1 MADILANSVLSA
13 LGDALEAEANA
24 RVDNAMLLLSRCK
37 EDVKHELLASVGL
50 SPNADEDYVRDY
62 LDTLDLLDDLEP
74 FVVRIEEQLK
84 LAGLGQHIV
93 DAVQTQI
100 SGGTVQ

>member
-13 LGDALEAEANA
+13 LGDMLEAEANA
-24 RVDNAMLLLSRCK
+24 RVDNAM
-37 EDVKHELLASVGL
+37 VLLARCPEEVRHALLTSIGL
-50 SPNADEDYVRDY
+50 SPNADEDYMRDY
-62 LDTLDLLDDLEP
+62 LDTMDLLDDLEP

-100 SGGTVQ
+100 GGGTVQ

>member
-1 MADILANSVLSA
+1 MADILANCVLSA
-13 LGDALEAEANA
+13 LGDVLEAEANA

-37 EDVKHELLASVGL
+37 EEVRHELLASVGL
-50 SPNADEDYVRDY
+50 SPNAAEAYVRDY

-84 LAGLGQHIV
+84 LAGLCQHIV

-100 SGGTVQ
+100 GGGTVQ

>member
-37 EDVKHELLASVGL
+37 EEVRHELLASVGL
-50 SPNADEDYVRDY
+50 SPNAAEAYVRDY

-84 LAGLGQHIV
+84 LAGLGTHIF

-100 SGGTVQ
+100 SEGTVQ

>member
-1 MADILANSVLSA
+1 MSTCNSALSA
-13 LGDALEAEANA
+13 LGDMLEAEATA
-24 RVDNAMLLLSRCK
+24 RVDNAMVLLTRCP
-37 EDVKHELLASVGL
+37 EEVRHELLTSIGL
-50 SPNADEDYVRDY
+50 SSSTDDGYLRDY

-84 LAGLGQHIV
+84 LLGFGSHIT

-100 SGGTVQ
+100 SEGTVQ